1 MLSHGES
8 RQGAATEWQKQ
19 SGGLFSASLR
29 AAALRRRE
37 PPAFFFL
44 DDFRPLAGADFFC
57 PGASGAALGWTLV
70 HARDRSGAQAFPAR
84 GGEWSGSGTAHS
96 PLQLESRIIFMLINR

>member
-1 MLSHGES
+1 MGES
-8 RQGAATEWQKQ
+8 
-19 SGGLFSASLR
+19 
-29 AAALRRRE
+29 RE

-44 DDFRPLAGADFFC
+44 NRSVPVNGADFFC
-57 PGASGAALGWTLV
+57 PGASGAALGGTLV